1 MTGIT
6 RIKSEL
12 IPPVDLKLTFR
23 RCHNAMYRQ
32 GIDSEDVA
40 LDMTRV
46 ILAKIE
52 DESSSKEECEFH
64 ITPEEYADK
73 AARKVVCNRV
83 RKLFDDV
90 RDRYLD
96 VFSPTEK
103 SRHRTHSLQLL
114 SPNSNSTHFL
124 KHLYIPKEKWTRRYL
139 LGYRR
144 VLKKGDFDTSSVL

>member
-12 IPPVDLKLTFR
+12 VPPVDLKLTFR

-73 AARKVVCNRV
+73 AARKVACNRA

-90 RDRYLD
+90 RDRYPD
-96 VFSPTEK
+96 VFSPTEE
-103 SRHRTHSLQLL
+103 
-114 SPNSNSTHFL
+114 
-124 KHLYIPKEKWTRRYL
+124 I
-139 LGYRR
+139 
-144 VLKKGDFDTSSVL
+144 TSSDTQLAIVISQ

>member
-73 AARKVVCNRV
+73 AARKVACNRV

-96 VFSPTEK
+96 VFSSTEE
-103 SRHRTHSLQLL
+103 
-114 SPNSNSTHFL
+114 
-124 KHLYIPKEKWTRRYL
+124 I
-139 LGYRR
+139 
-144 VLKKGDFDTSSVL
+144 TSSDTQLAIVISQ

>member
-12 IPPVDLKLTFR
+12 IPPIDLKLAFR

-32 GIDSEDVA
+32 GIDSEDAA

-73 AARKVVCNRV
+73 AARKVACNRV

-96 VFSPTEK
+96 VFSPTEE
-103 SRHRTHSLQLL
+103 
-114 SPNSNSTHFL
+114 
-124 KHLYIPKEKWTRRYL
+124 I
-139 LGYRR
+139 
-144 VLKKGDFDTSSVL
+144 TSSDTQLAIVISQ